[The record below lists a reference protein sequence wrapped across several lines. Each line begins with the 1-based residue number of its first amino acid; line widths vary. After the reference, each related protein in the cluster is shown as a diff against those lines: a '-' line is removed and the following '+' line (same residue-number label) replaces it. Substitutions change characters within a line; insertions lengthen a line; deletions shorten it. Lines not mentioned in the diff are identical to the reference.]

1 MKNIKI
7 ELKWAFIFI
16 LTMLLWMLFEK
27 SMGWHDEK
35 IADHATYTN
44 FFAIPAI
51 LVYVLALLDKKR
63 NTYFGRMSY
72 KQGVVTGLIMTLIIA
87 LLSPLAQY
95 VISTYITPE
104 YFTNV
109 IEHAVT
115 SGKMTLADAE
125 AYFNL
130 KSYMVQSL
138 IGAIV
143 MGLIT
148 TLVVALFLKSKSEPS
163 VPKA

>member
-51 LVYVLALLDKKR
+51 LVYVFALLDKKR
-63 NTYFGRMSY
+63 NT
-72 KQGVVTGLIMTLIIA
+72 
-87 LLSPLAQY
+87 
-95 VISTYITPE
+95 
-104 YFTNV
+104 
-109 IEHAVT
+109 
-115 SGKMTLADAE
+115 
-125 AYFNL
+125 
-130 KSYMVQSL
+130 
-138 IGAIV
+138 
-143 MGLIT
+143 
-148 TLVVALFLKSKSEPS
+148 
-163 VPKA
+163 